1 MPMEIEHE
9 GQKIT
14 VYTEAE
20 VQTKVDD
27 EVKGLKTTNQN
38 LKTEKEEL
46 QEKQREASE
55 KTRKAEEDKAK
66 ADGDVEKLNRLMEE
80 RATEQT
86 DRYNKLMSQ
95 TKTEKV
101 NNALNGVV
109 NKLGAG
115 GEYNEDLRDLLKVR
129 FEFDY
134 DNDSGQ
140 VKVTGDGVNSLAE
153 LEAKV
158 KDGAR
163 YANYLAVQRQLAERC
178 WWSGSGVPA
187 GKKFNEYS
195 GAELKAIK
203 EADASEY
210 DRLRTQHY
218 GT

>member
-1 MPMEIEHE
+1 MQIEHE
-9 GQKIT
+9 GKTIA

-20 VQTKVDD
+20 VEARIAD
-27 EVKGLKTTNQN
+27 EVKGLKITNQN
-38 LKTEKEEL
+38 LKAEKEEL
-46 QEKQREASE
+46 QDKQREASE
-55 KTRKAEEDKAK
+55 KTRQAEEAQAK
-66 ADGDVEKLNRLMEE
+66 ADGDVEKLTRLIDE
-80 RATEQT
+80 RAAEQT
-86 DRYNKLMSQ
+86 ERYNKLMSQ
-95 TKTEKV
+95 TKKEKI

-158 KDGAR
+158 KEGAR
-163 YANYLAVQRQLAERC
+163 YANYLAGSKA
-178 WWSGSGVPA
+178 SGGGAAGGKGSGDPA